1 MQHHTRTHRILILSA
16 SLLLGIVFA
25 AVAAAGGPHC
35 GRCGGTAAG
44 ESYPCADAG
53 CGPRYCGPWHGPCDP
68 CDGCNRWVGA
78 NGARQ
83 GPELLAPW
91 QLPPGRGFTAPA
103 DLGYQRPIGVC
114 GEGGP
119 CAACDTCPPHHCLG
133 WLRPASW
140 F

>member
-1 MQHHTRTHRILILSA
+1 MRNHVLILVTSFLA
-16 SLLLGIVFA
+16 GIVAA
-25 AVAAAGGPHC
+25 AVASAGGHHC

-44 ESYPCADAG
+44 ESYPYGDLG

-68 CDGCNRWVGA
+68 CDACGRWVGC

-83 GPELLAPW
+83 GPEMLAPW
-91 QLPPGRGFTAPA
+91 QLPPGRGFTKPA

-119 CAACDTCPPHHCLG
+119 CEECVSCQPHDGVGRGRG
-133 WLRPASW
+133 WLRPSW